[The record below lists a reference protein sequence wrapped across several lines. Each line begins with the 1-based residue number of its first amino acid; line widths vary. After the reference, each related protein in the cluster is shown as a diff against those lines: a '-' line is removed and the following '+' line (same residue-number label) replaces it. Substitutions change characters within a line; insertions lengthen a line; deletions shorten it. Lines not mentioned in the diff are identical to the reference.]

1 MKVWMNAVIIAA
13 VLCACA
19 PRESRAADAIEE
31 FVAREMQSKRIPGL
45 VFAVVQHG
53 QVTTERAY
61 GLANIETGTP
71 VRTNGVFE
79 IASVTKPFTAT
90 AVMMLVEEG
99 KIQLGDSISKFLERT
114 PPAWKEIT
122 VQELLSHTSGLR
134 GGGWVEWDGSPLLKI
149 TTKQM
154 FDDIAKSPLVSASGA
169 GATYSD
175 PGYFLLGMIIEKV
188 SGIRYSE
195 FMARRIF
202 APVGMENTGI
212 LDRKTIIKNHVSCY
226 ELRGGQLQNDR
237 RVWEHEL
244 PSYFG
249 IVSTVGDLAKWN
261 IALDEGRV
269 LKRETL
275 AQMWTPTKLKN
286 GSTAL
291 VDGEPYGLGWMVDD
305 LSGHRVVAHPGFT
318 GCIMIRFLGD
328 DFTIIVLTNLD
339 ATTGPHELT
348 LALGITER
356 LRPELAR
363 LFPH

>member
-1 MKVWMNAVIIAA
+1 MNAVIVAS

-19 PRESRAADAIEE
+19 PRESRAADAIDEY
-31 FVAREMQSKRIPGL
+31 VTHEMQSKQIPGL
-45 VFAVVQHG
+45 AFAVVQHG
-53 QVTTERAY
+53 QVTIERAY

-71 VRTNGVFE
+71 VRTSGVFE

-99 KIQLGDSISKFLERT
+99 KIKLGDPISKFLERT
-114 PPAWKEIT
+114 PPSWRDIT

-134 GGGWVEWDGSPLLKI
+134 GGGWVEWDSSPLLKI

-154 FDDIAKSPLVSASGA
+154 FDDIAKSPLVYASGA

-175 PGYFLLGMIIEKV
+175 PGFFLLGMIIEKV

-212 LDRKTIIKNHVSCY
+212 LDRRTIIKNHVSCY

-249 IVSTVGDLAKWN
+249 MVSTVGDLAKWN

-305 LSGHRVVAHPGFT
+305 LYGHRVVAHPGFT

-356 LRPELAR
+356 LRPELAQ
-363 LFPH
+363 LFPR

>member
-1 MKVWMNAVIIAA
+1 
-13 VLCACA
+13 
-19 PRESRAADAIEE
+19 
-31 FVAREMQSKRIPGL
+31 MQSKQIPGL
-45 VFAVVQHG
+45 AFAVVEHG
-53 QVTTERAY
+53 QVTVARTY
-61 GLANIETGTP
+61 GLANLETETP
-71 VRTNGVFE
+71 VRANSVFE

-99 KIQLGDSISKFLERT
+99 KINLSDPITKFIDHT
-114 PPAWKEIT
+114 PPSWRDIS

-154 FDDIAKSPLVSASGA
+154 FDDVAKSPLVYASGA
-169 GATYSD
+169 GAAYSD
-175 PGYFLLGMIIEKV
+175 PGFFLLGMIIEKV
-188 SGIRYSE
+188 SGMRYSE
-195 FMARRIF
+195 FMAQRVF
-202 APVGMENTGI
+202 APAGMKNTRI
-212 LDRKTIIKNHVSCY
+212 LDRKTVIKNHVSCY

-249 IVSTVGDLAKWN
+249 MASTVGDLAQWN
-261 IALDEGRV
+261 IALDERRV
-269 LKRETL
+269 LKQQTL

-291 VDGEPYGLGWMVDD
+291 VDGQPYGLGWIVND
-305 LSGHRVVAHPGFT
+305 LSGHRVVAHVGLT

-328 DFTIIVLTNLD
+328 DFTVIVLTNLD
-339 ATTGPHELT
+339 ATAGPHELV

-356 LRPELAR
+356 LRPELAQ

>member
-1 MKVWMNAVIIAA
+1 
-13 VLCACA
+13 
-19 PRESRAADAIEE
+19 
-31 FVAREMQSKRIPGL
+31 
-45 VFAVVQHG
+45 
-53 QVTTERAY
+53 
-61 GLANIETGTP
+61 
-71 VRTNGVFE
+71 
-79 IASVTKPFTAT
+79 
-90 AVMMLVEEG
+90 
-99 KIQLGDSISKFLERT
+99 
-114 PPAWKEIT
+114 
-122 VQELLSHTSGLR
+122 
-134 GGGWVEWDGSPLLKI
+134 
-149 TTKQM
+149 
-154 FDDIAKSPLVSASGA
+154 
-169 GATYSD
+169 
-175 PGYFLLGMIIEKV
+175 
-188 SGIRYSE
+188 
-195 FMARRIF
+195 MARRIF

-249 IVSTVGDLAKWN
+249 MVSTVGDLAKWN

-286 GSTAL
+286 GSRAL